1 VTVLAPTDVL
11 HDPLTGLPNRTLLLR
26 QLRAM
31 LAEAAG
37 AAVLFVGVDRFK
49 DINDT
54 LGHQA
59 GDELLRRLAERL
71 QGAVA
76 AEDVLA
82 RFGGDEFV
90 VVCRGVTDERGAI
103 AAAERVLAAVCAPVE
118 LRERPRFVTAS
129 IGVVVPSGP
138 HEGVDELLRDADVAM
153 HQAKGAG
160 GGRFALFDQA
170 MRERIIQRVQLEH
183 DLREALRRE
192 EFVLEYQPVVALD
205 APRILGVE
213 ALVRWEHPRLGLM
226 APAAFVAIAEETG
239 LIVELGRWVLGEAC
253 RQLARWASDPAI
265 DLPSVSV
272 NLSGRQVAEPDLP
285 EVVADALRRTGAPAD
300 RLVLEVTES
309 VLMSEAASPAAVLQR
324 LKALGIRLVL
334 DDFGT
339 GYSSLN
345 YVKRFPIDALK
356 VDRSFVAGIAEG
368 PEDRHILAA
377 IVSMAAGL
385 RLEVVAE
392 GVETL
397 DQARWVRELG
407 CDAAQGYLFA
417 APAPASALEALLRRG
432 LPLARLSAVWDAAP
446 IAERGAS
453 PAGGASPDGEHAADE
468 QTVPL
473 GEAAEALGLSTSTLR
488 RWADSGRIRAVR
500 TAGGHRRFP
509 VSELQRLK
517 SAPALLAPP
526 ALRLTPLPSAPLI
539 AVHAL
544 LAQDGGPIAGAA
556 ARLIYDDGTR
566 TGWLSSADAEPHLER
581 WARETAAACQAG
593 DYDAAIDAMR
603 ALMRQGRYAGASLVE
618 RELFAERCGDL
629 VLHRLQERSVERA
642 QLVGARRLFVRLRQ
656 ELAREAP
663 AGV

>member
-1 VTVLAPTDVL
+1 MLAPTDVL

-153 HQAKGAG
+153 HQAKSGG
-160 GGRFALFDQA
+160 GGRFALFDHA

-446 IAERGAS
+446 IAERGTS
-453 PAGGASPDGEHAADE
+453 PDGGASPDGEHAADE

-544 LAQDGGPIAGAA
+544 LAQDGGPIARAA